1 MMTTSIGSEAVWNY
15 KKKYGKQFKKLK
27 FNKEKQANKKSCLD
41 KLNYRAYVYL
51 PSIRKWKEI
60 TYNKQTRPLIS
71 YWPYVFYNLTDR
83 PTDKLFDQCDFSYH
97 LSLNLEKVKKLTI
110 TWMIYESNITGN
122 NQGNI
127 ILFIFKK
134 ISDIYLCFSW
144 IAILIKMLI
153 IYQECI
159 IFILLMLLY
168 NTLCHQMGQSN
179 LIFFI
184 IWSFGIA
191 ALQH

>member
-1 MMTTSIGSEAVWNY
+1 
-15 KKKYGKQFKKLK
+15 
-27 FNKEKQANKKSCLD
+27 
-41 KLNYRAYVYL
+41 
-51 PSIRKWKEI
+51 
-60 TYNKQTRPLIS
+60 
-71 YWPYVFYNLTDR
+71 
-83 PTDKLFDQCDFSYH
+83 
-97 LSLNLEKVKKLTI
+97 
-110 TWMIYESNITGN
+110 MIYESNITRN

-127 ILFIFKK
+127 INFFL

-168 NTLCHQMGQSN
+168 NTLCYQMGQSN

-184 IWSFGIA
+184 LKSVGIA
-191 ALQH
+191 AL